1 MLVTNINTLS
11 RAVGMAQTVFCLLDE
26 WGVQTTAA
34 VGKIKNKTEYTIE
47 NMKRE

>member
-11 RAVGMAQTVFCLLDE
+11 RVVGIAQTVFCLLDE

-34 VGKIKNKTEYTIE
+34 VKIKNKTEYTIE